1 MPDDLP
7 SPWIEFL
14 TELDQMLEASLEL
27 HCIGGFILVYFYGLP
42 RSTGDI
48 DYYSAVPANVNLPEM
63 AGEGSTLHKKHKVAL
78 HKVAVT
84 TLPENC
90 ASRLTE
96 MLPGQFTN
104 LRLFVPDP
112 YDCIL
117 SKLDRNSTKDRDDA
131 QYLFQT
137 QELDVQTLRHRYDS
151 ELRGLLMGP
160 DDRHDKTLEL
170 WIEIFETKT

>member
-90 ASRLTE
+90 ANRLTE

-170 WIEIFETKT
+170 WIEIFETKA

>member
-14 TELDQMLEASLEL
+14 MELDQMLEAPLEL
-27 HCIGGFILVYFYGLP
+27 HCMGGFILVYFYGLGL
-42 RSTGDI
+42 STGEI

-63 AGEGSTLHKKHKVAL
+63 AGQGSKLHKKHKVAL

-84 TLPENC
+84 TLPKNY
-90 ASRLTE
+90 ADRLTE

-131 QYLFQT
+131 HYLFQT
-137 QELDVQTLRHRYDS
+137 QKLNVQTLTHRYDS

>member
-1 MPDDLP
+1 MRERLP
-7 SPWIEFL
+7 SPWREFL
-14 TELDQMLEASLEL
+14 TELDQLLEAPLEL
-27 HCIGGFILVYFYGLP
+27 HCIGGFVLVYFYGLP

-48 DYYSAVPANVNLPEM
+48 DYYSAIPANASLPKM
-63 AGEGSTLHKKHKVAL
+63 AGEGSELHKKYKVAL

-84 TLPENC
+84 TLPEDYVN
-90 ASRLTE
+90 RLTE
-96 MLPGQFTN
+96 MLAGQFTN

-131 QYLFQT
+131 EYLFRRQRLNA
-137 QELDVQTLRHRYDS
+137 QILRDRYNT

-160 DDRHDKTLEL
+160 DERHDKTLEM
-170 WIEIFETKT
+170 WIEIFETNS

>member
-1 MPDDLP
+1 LKAP
-7 SPWIEFL
+7 
-14 TELDQMLEASLEL
+14 LEL

-48 DYYSAVPANVNLPEM
+48 DYYSAVPADVNLHEM
-63 AGEGSTLHKKHKVAL
+63 AGEGSKLHRKHKVAL
-78 HKVAVT
+78 HKAAIT
-84 TLPENC
+84 TLPENY
-90 ASRLTE
+90 ANRLTE

-131 QYLFQT
+131 EYLFQT
-137 QELDVQTLRHRYDS
+137 QKLGVQTLRHRYDS

-160 DDRHDKTLEL
+160 DGRHDKTLEL
-170 WIEIFETKT
+170 WIEIFETKP

>member
-1 MPDDLP
+1 MRERLP
-7 SPWIEFL
+7 SPWREFL
-14 TELDQMLEASLEL
+14 TELDQLLEAPVDL
-27 HCIGGFILVYFYGLP
+27 HCIGGFVLVYFYGLP

-63 AGEGSTLHKKHKVAL
+63 AGEGSELHKKHKVAL

-84 TLPENC
+84 TLPEDYVN
-90 ASRLTE
+90 RLTE
-96 MLPGQFTN
+96 MLAGQFTN

-131 QYLFQT
+131 EYLFQT
-137 QELDVQTLRHRYDS
+137 QRLNAQILRDRYNT

-170 WIEIFETKT
+170 

>member
-1 MPDDLP
+1 MPEGLP
-7 SPWIEFL
+7 SPWIDFL
-14 TELDQMLEASLEL
+14 TELDQMLEVSLEL
-27 HCIGGFILVYFYGLP
+27 HCIGGFVLVYFYGLP

-48 DYYSAVPANVNLPEM
+48 DYYSAVPADVNLSEM
-63 AGEGSTLHKKHKVAL
+63 AGRGSKLHKKHKVAL

-84 TLPENC
+84 TLPENY

-104 LRLFVPDP
+104 LRLFVPNP

-131 QYLFQT
+131 QYLFRT
-137 QELDVQTLRHRYDS
+137 QRLDVRTLRHRYNT

-160 DDRHDKTLEL
+160 DNRHDKTLEL